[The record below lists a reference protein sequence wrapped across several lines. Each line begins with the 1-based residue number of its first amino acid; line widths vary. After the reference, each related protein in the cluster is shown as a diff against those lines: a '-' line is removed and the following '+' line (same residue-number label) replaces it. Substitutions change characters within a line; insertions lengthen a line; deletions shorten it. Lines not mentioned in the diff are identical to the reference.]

1 MSSLRTRHR
10 PARTV
15 AASTLALALVSA
27 LAACGGESKAAD
39 TGSVTTNG
47 TTQVQVAAFTGAPYT
62 QTTIAVPTQADIRAT
77 LPKKI
82 LDSGQLVIGEGALP
96 AGFPPLAFVGNDQ
109 KTLTG
114 SEPDLGRLVAA
125 VFGLKPVIANATW
138 DNLFVGIDSGRN
150 DIGVSNITD
159 TEQRK
164 LKYDFAS
171 YRQDNLAFEVKK
183 SSAWNFDGT
192 GANLAGQIVAVGS
205 GTNQEKILLEW
216 KNKLQKTGKTFTV
229 KYFPDQN
236 GVNLALASGKIT
248 AYFGPNPTIQYHI
261 AQGASGVSPTRSA
274 GTYSGAGATLQGL
287 IAITTKK
294 GNGLAAPLA
303 AAINYLIKNGQYA
316 GWLKAY
322 NLSNE
327 AVPSSL
333 VNPPGLPVTN
343 S

>member
-1 MSSLRTRHR
+1 MPTPRIGFRNAGRT
-10 PARTV
+10 
-15 AASTLALALVSA
+15 AAVTTLALALATA

-47 TTQVQVAAFTGAPYT
+47 TTQVKVAAFTGAPYT
-62 QTTIAVPTQADIRAT
+62 ETTIAVPTQADIRAT

-96 AGFPPLAFVGNDQ
+96 AGFPPLAFIGNDQ

-150 DIGVSNITD
+150 DLGVSNITD

-183 SSAWNFDGT
+183 ESAWNFDGT

-216 KNKLQKTGKTFTV
+216 KNKLQKTGKPSRSSTSRIRT
-229 KYFPDQN
+229 
-236 GVNLALASGKIT
+236 AST
-248 AYFGPNPTIQYHI
+248 WPWPRARSPRT
-261 AQGASGVSPTRSA
+261 SGPTRRS
-274 GTYSGAGATLQGL
+274 S
-287 IAITTKK
+287 TTSPRIR
-294 GNGLAAPLA
+294 AAPARPA
-303 AAINYLIKNGQYA
+303 AP
-316 GWLKAY
+316 
-322 NLSNE
+322 
-327 AVPSSL
+327 VPSPGPA
-333 VNPPGLPVTN
+333 PPCRA
-343 S
+343 